1 MEKITLFFKS
11 KSPLT
16 FIVIGVLLIVLSYF
30 LEKKLPSI
38 FMGMRLLAFI
48 VIVYGL
54 IKFFNKK

>member
-1 MEKITLFFKS
+1 MEKVLQFFKS
-11 KSPLT
+11 KSPIAY
-16 FIVIGVLLIVLSYF
+16 IVIGVLLIALSYF

-48 VIVYGL
+48 VILYGL

>member
-1 MEKITLFFKS
+1 MEKVMQFFKS
-11 KSPLT
+11 KSP
-16 FIVIGVLLIVLSYF
+16 IAYVVIGILLIALSYF

-48 VIVYGL
+48 VILHGL